1 MPVNSPPATDTRSR
15 LADWLE
21 ILSLTKTRRT
31 ATLGD
36 FLSLLDLLE
45 DDGHSVETDAET
57 GENLDGEILEDPR
70 FAHAY
75 EVFDELDYRSNTLKD
90 HYPFRIEVRGSSWSI
105 TLANETENPE
115 LNAARSSYLFCLIA
129 SGIRDHRIS
138 SDPDS
143 ALLQAVPDLFQTIAV
158 KAAAGILEG
167 EAISFGW
174 PRPEGSAFQPA
185 LREAS
190 ERLGLGKPL
199 EDVPLWS
206 TGREKDAGI
215 DIIAWRDF
223 VDQRPGKFVLF
234 GQVAS
239 GQNWTDKSV
248 KNDTAT
254 FLSWFSERPTEHF
267 IPAIF
272 IPFPQH
278 HTCSGREE
286 APFEAV
292 AVAEAWLREQQ
303 FGLVIDRIRIVTAA
317 APYLVAPRHDEEQD
331 TLSDLSDWITD
342 ALALA
347 RATM

>member
-1 MPVNSPPATDTRSR
+1 MPVNSPTPNDTRSR

-36 FLSLLDLLE
+36 FLSLIDLLG
-45 DDGHSVETDAET
+45 DAGHVVETEAET
-57 GENLDGEILEDPR
+57 GEDLESEILEDSR
-70 FAHAY
+70 FAPAD
-75 EVFDELDYRSNTLKD
+75 EVLDELDYRSNALKE
-90 HYPFRIEVRGSSWSI
+90 HYPFRIEVQGRSWSI
-105 TLANETENPE
+105 ILEDEATNPE
-115 LNAARSSYLFCLIA
+115 LNAARTSYLFCLIA
-129 SGIRDHRIS
+129 SAIRDHRIS
-138 SDPDS
+138 SNPGS
-143 ALLQAVPDLFQTIAV
+143 PLLQAIPDLFQAIAV
-158 KAAAGILEG
+158 KAAVGILGG

-174 PRPEGSAFQPA
+174 PRPEGLAFQPA
-185 LREAS
+185 LRRAS
-190 ERLGLGKPL
+190 ERLGLGRPL
-199 EDVPLWS
+199 ENVPLWS
-206 TGREKDAGI
+206 MGREKDAGI

-223 VDQRPGKFVLF
+223 GDQRPGKFVLF

-239 GQNWTDKSV
+239 GWNWTDKSV

-278 HTCSGREE
+278 HACSGREE

-292 AVAEAWLREQQ
+292 AVAEAWHREQK
-303 FGLVIDRIRIVTAA
+303 FGLVIDRFRIVSAA
-317 APYLVAPRHDEEQD
+317 ARHLVAPRQAEEQD
-331 TLSDLSDWITD
+331 TLSDVNGWVTG

-347 RATM
+347 RAAA